1 LTLGPPAGFCQTRDM
16 EFTVRRLAGE
26 QVLPHLP
33 DAARLRISVFREFP
47 YLYEGDEENE
57 RGYLQGYAAC
67 PRSVFVLAEA
77 GGRVVGVS
85 TGLPLADA
93 DASFREPCE
102 KAGIDPT
109 GWFYFGESV
118 LDPVWRGKGIG
129 HAFFDHREQ
138 HALELGFTKF
148 CFCAVVRAD
157 DHPLKPRDYRS
168 NDAFW
173 AKRGYVI
180 RPGLSCRFA
189 WQQVDSAGRD
199 VENELVFRTR
209 ELPPQM

>member
-1 LTLGPPAGFCQTRDM
+1 MAAFAKTSGM

-26 QVLPHLP
+26 QVLPYLP

-77 GGRVVGVS
+77 GGKVVGVS
-85 TGLPLADA
+85 TGLPMMDA
-93 DASFREPCE
+93 DASFRAPFE
-102 KAGIDPT
+102 KAGIDPA

-118 LDPVWRGKGIG
+118 LDPIWRRKGIG

-138 HALELGFTKF
+138 HAMELGFSKF

-157 DHPLKPRDYRS
+157 DHPLKPEGYRS

-173 AKRGYVI
+173 TKRGYVI
-180 RPGLSCRFA
+180 RPELSCRFS
-189 WQQVDSAGRD
+189 WPQVDLAGEEI
-199 VENELVFRTR
+199 ENELIYRTR